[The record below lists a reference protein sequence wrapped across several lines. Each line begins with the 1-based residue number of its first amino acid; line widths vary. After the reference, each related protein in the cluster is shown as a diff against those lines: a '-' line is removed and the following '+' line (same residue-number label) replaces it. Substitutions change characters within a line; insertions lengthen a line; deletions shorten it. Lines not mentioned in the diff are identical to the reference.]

1 MTCRFYAGESRL
13 FGFLTVDSF
22 LSSIFDINV
31 VIANG
36 SCAASD
42 MLISATNV
50 DSEELRFLS
59 VNNLRYP
66 MFVMLEQL
74 SRHLSDDRA
83 ITDPSIISPIKKYQK
98 GSELKLG
105 AFCLRADKLTDF

>member
-1 MTCRFYAGESRL
+1 MTPRFYAGESRF

-50 DSEELRFLS
+50 DSEEPRFLN
-59 VNNLRYP
+59 VNN
-66 MFVMLEQL
+66 
-74 SRHLSDDRA
+74 
-83 ITDPSIISPIKKYQK
+83 
-98 GSELKLG
+98 
-105 AFCLRADKLTDF
+105 FCLGCIAVTLPNVCDARTAI